1 MTDDLFIAG
10 APVGADRAERELEM
24 LLALSESLASS
35 PDLEGTLHSIA
46 RMLAG
51 VLGSDRC
58 SVLVLDEDRAIVAAD
73 SEDPGVRPVAIL
85 LSQYPEVRETVRR
98 GEPFIVDDVR
108 VDHLF
113 DEVRAKI
120 ADKPVGS
127 TILFPVLVNQKVQGI
142 LHLRT
147 RRRRRSPL
155 RPEEVRFGR
164 IVANATGLALRSVQL
179 VESIR
184 SRSQRVLSER
194 IRVERKLRQI
204 EKYERFFDLAGD
216 GLMIID
222 GTGQILFANRAA
234 QGLLGFNAGAICT
247 VRLTDL
253 VADGGQAALA
263 ELMSDVLG
271 GPRRRM
277 WELPM
282 MKASGQVALFS
293 LTTAGL
299 DPEAPDSEPAPRSPR
314 EATAIVSFRDVT
326 ETRAIEDELR
336 RTANF
341 LRNIIAS
348 SADAIVVAN
357 TDGMIVIFNEVAA
370 QITGYSEAEALRLH
384 VEALYP
390 AGVAR
395 RIMAALRSPHHGG
408 VGKLE
413 ERREV
418 LRTKEG
424 DEIPVNLAAAIVMDQ
439 GKEIATV
446 GIFSDLRERL
456 RMEAN
461 LRAAQQK
468 AAAVET
474 AGAAAHELNQP
485 LTSII
490 GSVELLARKVAEGS
504 PARPYLETILREAE
518 RMASIVKK
526 LGQITQYR
534 TKPYLGTTDILDLD
548 AASGGGEP

>member
-1 MTDDLFIAG
+1 MTDDLFIQ
-10 APVGADRAERELEM
+10 GADRAERELEM

-46 RMLAG
+46 RMLAS

-58 SVLVLDEDRAIVAAD
+58 SVLVLDDDRAIVVAD
-73 SEDPGVRPVAIL
+73 SEDPAVRPVELL

-98 GEPFIVDDVR
+98 LEPVIVDDVR
-108 VDHLF
+108 VHHLF
-113 DEVRAKI
+113 DEVRAQI

-147 RRRRRSPL
+147 RRQRRSPL
-155 RPEEVRFGR
+155 RPDELRFGR

-194 IRVERKLRQI
+194 IQVERKLRQI

-234 QGLLGFNAGAICT
+234 QGLLGFGASAICT
-247 VRLTDL
+247 VRLADL
-253 VADGGQAALA
+253 VAEGGQGALR
-263 ELMSDVLG
+263 ELMDDVLL

-277 WELPM
+277 WELPLV
-282 MKASGQVALFS
+282 KASGQVALFS

-299 DPEAPDSEPAPRSPR
+299 DPDAPEVEPPQAPRPAR

-326 ETRAIEDELR
+326 ETRATEEQLR

-341 LRNIIAS
+341 LSNIIAS
-348 SADAIVVAN
+348 SADAIVVAG
-357 TDGMIVIFNEVAA
+357 TDGRIVIFNEVAA
-370 QITGYSEAEALRLH
+370 QITGYTEAEAMRMH
-384 VEALYP
+384 VSALYP
-390 AGVAR
+390 EGEAQ

-418 LRTKEG
+418 LKTKEG

-461 LRAAQQK
+461 LRAAEQK

-490 GSVELLARKVAEGS
+490 GSVELLTRKVPDGS
-504 PARPYLETILREAE
+504 PARPYLDTILREAE
-518 RMASIVKK
+518 RMALIVKK
-526 LGQITQYR
+526 LGQITRYR

-548 AASGGGEP
+548 AASQGGGDAP